1 MERKIKCDEAY
12 NPYKIL
18 DRISNVLLDDYAFQ
32 LSIQPNTLKNTYT
45 HIFYSGLL
53 RIKVTNNSTHDNYFH
68 VDIDHAEHVGPMYR
82 RANLGLVNDYYIDD
96 LLDKIKNVIH
106 QYKDDLQ
113 VASHRAVMI
122 ASIID

>member
-1 MERKIKCDEAY
+1 
-12 NPYKIL
+12 
-18 DRISNVLLDDYAFQ
+18 
-32 LSIQPNTLKNTYT
+32 
-45 HIFYSGLL
+45 
-53 RIKVTNNSTHDNYFH
+53 
-68 VDIDHAEHVGPMYR
+68 
-82 RANLGLVNDYYIDD
+82 VNDYYIDD